1 MKNLLLTTIFTWVI
15 VVINLIGTKIQAKDN
30 SLPDSLITADYV
42 YEYTFSDFDKALQ
55 IMGKLRKRNSLP
67 GFKLDITE
75 SDLYFNTGKYYQ
87 ALKFYGR
94 ALQSDSIQADDQQ
107 NMEQIHRM
115 ISCYDCLHNE
125 TKKAQYVEMLLK
137 KSKQCGNEA
146 IQSVALF
153 NMGKMLY
160 YQGNKEKGYE
170 FMLQSVE
177 LMEKTDY
184 KYKYDNLRYD
194 YNTLLIFQERD
205 GRNNEALQTLE
216 ALQKVVVAETGEETP
231 MEELGEKEKK
241 AMYAHYAVVLSR
253 LGRLKEADGY
263 YKQFLSLSN
272 VFDRDNYLIM
282 PYLLDRKMYDDVIL
296 MNSAREKSLRAQ
308 GDTTTYHMTSIKSS
322 LGEAYKRKGDYLT
335 AAEYFQQLA
344 MLKDSIKNRE
354 QKSSALELATIYETH
369 EKDLF
374 IQQQTA
380 DIRMRNALLIFV
392 GCIVFLSAVF
402 LWSTIRYNR
411 AIRRKNEAMVGTI
424 EDLLA
429 YREELYRRKE
439 ENFILKAQLQAED
452 KPQTTPKENEDVS
465 TIETDITIENASANM
480 PSDKDE
486 DNKNMLYD
494 KSMFDRVEREI
505 INRQLFLQPDFSREE
520 LIKIIYIP
528 KNKFAQ
534 LFKLYAR
541 TSFSKYVNNLRL
553 EYAAGMLKE
562 HPYYTIDAIAKECGM
577 STVQTFYR
585 LFSEKF
591 GVTPT
596 EFRSGLKIPENE
608 CNND

>member
-1 MKNLLLTTIFTWVI
+1 MTT
-15 VVINLIGTKIQAKDN
+15 
-30 SLPDSLITADYV
+30 
-42 YEYTFSDFDKALQ
+42 
-55 IMGKLRKRNSLP
+55 
-67 GFKLDITE
+67 
-75 SDLYFNTGKYYQ
+75 
-87 ALKFYGR
+87 
-94 ALQSDSIQADDQQ
+94 
-107 NMEQIHRM
+107 
-115 ISCYDCLHNE
+115 
-125 TKKAQYVEMLLK
+125 
-137 KSKQCGNEA
+137 CG
-146 IQSVALF
+146 
-153 NMGKMLY
+153 
-160 YQGNKEKGYE
+160 
-170 FMLQSVE
+170 
-177 LMEKTDY
+177 
-184 KYKYDNLRYD
+184 YD

-308 GDTTTYHMTSIKSS
+308 GDTITYHMTSIKSS

-402 LWSTIRYNR
+402 LWRTIRYNR

-429 YREELYRRKE
+429 YREELYQRKE

-465 TIETDITIENASANM
+465 TTETDITIENASANM

-553 EYAAGMLKE
+553 EYAVGMLQE
-562 HPYYTIDAIAKECGM
+562 HLYYTIDAIAKECGM

-596 EFRSGLKIPENE
+596 EFRSGLKISENE

>member
-75 SDLYFNTGKYYQ
+75 GDLYFNTGKYYQ

-146 IQSVALF
+146 MQSVALF

-160 YQGNKEKGYE
+160 YQGNKGKGYE
-170 FMLQSVE
+170 FMLQAVE
-177 LMEKTDY
+177 LMGKTDY

-308 GDTTTYHMTSIKSS
+308 GDTITYHMTSIKSS

-402 LWSTIRYNR
+402 LWRTIRYNR

-465 TIETDITIENASANM
+465 TTETDITIENASANM

-494 KSMFDRVEREI
+494 KSTFDRVEREI

-541 TSFSKYVNNLRL
+541 TSFSKYVNNLRRHIL
-553 EYAAGMLKE
+553 TG
-562 HPYYTIDAIAKECGM
+562 DC
-577 STVQTFYR
+577 
-585 LFSEKF
+585 
-591 GVTPT
+591 
-596 EFRSGLKIPENE
+596 
-608 CNND
+608 

>member
-75 SDLYFNTGKYYQ
+75 GDLYFNTGKYYQ

-115 ISCYDCLHNE
+115 ISCYDCLHYE

-146 IQSVALF
+146 MQSVALF

-160 YQGNKEKGYE
+160 YQGNKGKGYE
-170 FMLQSVE
+170 FMLQAVE

-231 MEELGEKEKK
+231 MKELGEKEKK

-253 LGRLKEADGY
+253 LGRLKEAAGY

-308 GDTTTYHMTSIKSS
+308 GDTITYHMTSIKSS

-402 LWSTIRYNR
+402 LWRTIRYNR

-465 TIETDITIENASANM
+465 TTETDITIENASANM

-596 EFRSGLKIPENE
+596 EFRSGLKISENE

>member
-75 SDLYFNTGKYYQ
+75 GDLYFNTGKYYQ

-146 IQSVALF
+146 MQSVALF

-170 FMLQSVE
+170 FMLQAVE

-205 GRNNEALQTLE
+205 GRNNKALQTLE

-308 GDTTTYHMTSIKSS
+308 GDTITYHMTSIKSS

-402 LWSTIRYNR
+402 LWRTIRYNR

-596 EFRSGLKIPENE
+596 EFRSGLKISENE

>member
-1 MKNLLLTTIFTWVI
+1 MTT
-15 VVINLIGTKIQAKDN
+15 
-30 SLPDSLITADYV
+30 
-42 YEYTFSDFDKALQ
+42 
-55 IMGKLRKRNSLP
+55 
-67 GFKLDITE
+67 
-75 SDLYFNTGKYYQ
+75 
-87 ALKFYGR
+87 
-94 ALQSDSIQADDQQ
+94 
-107 NMEQIHRM
+107 
-115 ISCYDCLHNE
+115 
-125 TKKAQYVEMLLK
+125 
-137 KSKQCGNEA
+137 CG
-146 IQSVALF
+146 
-153 NMGKMLY
+153 
-160 YQGNKEKGYE
+160 
-170 FMLQSVE
+170 
-177 LMEKTDY
+177 
-184 KYKYDNLRYD
+184 YD

-308 GDTTTYHMTSIKSS
+308 GDTITYHMTSIKSS

-402 LWSTIRYNR
+402 LWRTIRYNR

-429 YREELYRRKE
+429 YREELYQRKE

-465 TIETDITIENASANM
+465 TTETDITIENASANM

-505 INRQLFLQPDFSREE
+505 I
-520 LIKIIYIP
+520 I
-528 KNKFAQ
+528 A
-534 LFKLYAR
+534 
-541 TSFSKYVNNLRL
+541 SFSYN
-553 EYAAGMLKE
+553 
-562 HPYYTIDAIAKECGM
+562 PIF
-577 STVQTFYR
+577 Q
-585 LFSEKF
+585 EK
-591 GVTPT
+591 
-596 EFRSGLKIPENE
+596 N
-608 CNND
+608 

>member
-146 IQSVALF
+146 MQSVALF

-170 FMLQSVE
+170 FMLQAVE

-308 GDTTTYHMTSIKSS
+308 GDTITYHMTSIKSS

-402 LWSTIRYNR
+402 LWSGVQY
-411 AIRRKNEAMVGTI
+411 A
-424 EDLLA
+424 
-429 YREELYRRKE
+429 
-439 ENFILKAQLQAED
+439 
-452 KPQTTPKENEDVS
+452 TTG
-465 TIETDITIENASANM
+465 
-480 PSDKDE
+480 
-486 DNKNMLYD
+486 
-494 KSMFDRVEREI
+494 
-505 INRQLFLQPDFSREE
+505 
-520 LIKIIYIP
+520 
-528 KNKFAQ
+528 
-534 LFKLYAR
+534 LYAVKMKQW
-541 TSFSKYVNNLRL
+541 SVPLRIYWHI
-553 EYAAGMLKE
+553 ERNFTEEKKK
-562 HPYYTIDAIAKECGM
+562 T
-577 STVQTFYR
+577 
-585 LFSEKF
+585 LF
-591 GVTPT
+591 
-596 EFRSGLKIPENE
+596 
-608 CNND
+608 

>member
-75 SDLYFNTGKYYQ
+75 GDLYFNTGKYYQ
-87 ALKFYGR
+87 VLKFYGR

-146 IQSVALF
+146 MQSVALF

-160 YQGNKEKGYE
+160 YQGNKGKGYE
-170 FMLQSVE
+170 FMLQAVE

-216 ALQKVVVAETGEETP
+216 AVQKVVVAETGEETP
-231 MEELGEKEKK
+231 MKELGEKEKK

-253 LGRLKEADGY
+253 LGRLKEAAGY

-308 GDTTTYHMTSIKSS
+308 GDTITYHMTSIKSS

-402 LWSTIRYNR
+402 LWRTIRYNR

-596 EFRSGLKIPENE
+596 EFRSGLKISENE

>member
-55 IMGKLRKRNSLP
+55 IMGELRKRNSLP
-67 GFKLDITE
+67 KFKLDITE
-75 SDLYFNTGKYYQ
+75 GDLYFNTGKYYQ

-146 IQSVALF
+146 MQSVALF

-170 FMLQSVE
+170 FMLQAVE

-184 KYKYDNLRYD
+184 KYKYDNLRYN

-272 VFDRDNYLIM
+272 VFDRDNYLVM

-308 GDTTTYHMTSIKSS
+308 GDTITYHMTSIKSS
-322 LGEAYKRKGDYLT
+322 LGEAYKRKGDYQT

-344 MLKDSIKNRE
+344 ILNDSIKNRE
-354 QKSSALELATIYETH
+354 QKSSALELAAIYETH

-392 GCIVFLSAVF
+392 GCIVFLSAVL
-402 LWSTIRYNR
+402 LWRTIRYNR

-424 EDLLA
+424 ENLLV
-429 YREELYRRKE
+429 YKEELYRRKE
-439 ENFILKAQLQAED
+439 ENFALKAQLQAEAESQAD
-452 KPQTTPKENEDVS
+452 SKENEDIS
-465 TIETDITIENASANM
+465 PAETDITIENVSVNM
-480 PSDKDE
+480 SSDKEE
-486 DNKNMLYD
+486 DDRNTPYD
-494 KSMFDRVEREI
+494 KNMFDRVEHEI
-505 INRQLFLQPDFSREE
+505 ISRQLFLQPDFSREE

-553 EYAAGMLKE
+553 EYAAKMLKE
-562 HPYYTIDAIAKECGM
+562 HPCYTIDAIAKECGM

-596 EFRSGLKIPENE
+596 EFRSGLKTSENE
-608 CNND
+608 GNND

>member
-1 MKNLLLTTIFTWVI
+1 MTT
-15 VVINLIGTKIQAKDN
+15 
-30 SLPDSLITADYV
+30 
-42 YEYTFSDFDKALQ
+42 
-55 IMGKLRKRNSLP
+55 
-67 GFKLDITE
+67 
-75 SDLYFNTGKYYQ
+75 
-87 ALKFYGR
+87 
-94 ALQSDSIQADDQQ
+94 
-107 NMEQIHRM
+107 
-115 ISCYDCLHNE
+115 
-125 TKKAQYVEMLLK
+125 
-137 KSKQCGNEA
+137 CG
-146 IQSVALF
+146 
-153 NMGKMLY
+153 
-160 YQGNKEKGYE
+160 
-170 FMLQSVE
+170 
-177 LMEKTDY
+177 
-184 KYKYDNLRYD
+184 YD

-308 GDTTTYHMTSIKSS
+308 GDTITYHMTSIKSS

-402 LWSTIRYNR
+402 LWRTIRYNR

-465 TIETDITIENASANM
+465 TTETDITIENASANM

-534 LFKLYAR
+534 DRK
-541 TSFSKYVNNLRL
+541 SV
-553 EYAAGMLKE
+553 
-562 HPYYTIDAIAKECGM
+562 
-577 STVQTFYR
+577 V
-585 LFSEKF
+585 
-591 GVTPT
+591 
-596 EFRSGLKIPENE
+596 
-608 CNND
+608 

>member
-55 IMGKLRKRNSLP
+55 IMGELRKRNSLP
-67 GFKLDITE
+67 KFKLDITE
-75 SDLYFNTGKYYQ
+75 GDLYFNTGKYYQ

-146 IQSVALF
+146 MQSVALF

-170 FMLQSVE
+170 FMLQAVE
-177 LMEKTDY
+177 LMERTDY
-184 KYKYDNLRYD
+184 KYKYDNLRYN

-231 MEELGEKEKK
+231 MEELDKKEKK

-253 LGRLKEADGY
+253 LGRLEEADSY

-272 VFDRDNYLIM
+272 VFDRDNYLVM

-308 GDTTTYHMTSIKSS
+308 GDTITYHMTSIKSS
-322 LGEAYKRKGDYLT
+322 LGEAYKRKGDYQT

-344 MLKDSIKNRE
+344 ILNDSIKNRE
-354 QKSSALELATIYETH
+354 QKSSALELAAIYETH

-392 GCIVFLSAVF
+392 GCIVFLSAVL
-402 LWSTIRYNR
+402 LWRTIRYNR

-424 EDLLA
+424 ENLLV
-429 YREELYRRKE
+429 YKEELYRRKE
-439 ENFILKAQLQAED
+439 ENFALKAQLQAEAESQAD
-452 KPQTTPKENEDVS
+452 SKENEDIS
-465 TIETDITIENASANM
+465 PAETDITIENVSVNM
-480 PSDKDE
+480 SSDKEE
-486 DNKNMLYD
+486 DDRNTPYD
-494 KSMFDRVEREI
+494 KNMFDRVEHEI
-505 INRQLFLQPDFSREE
+505 ISRQLFLQPDFSREE

-553 EYAAGMLKE
+553 EYAAKMLKE
-562 HPYYTIDAIAKECGM
+562 HPCYTIDAIAKECGM

-596 EFRSGLKIPENE
+596 EFRSGLKTSENE
-608 CNND
+608 GNND

>member
-1 MKNLLLTTIFTWVI
+1 MTT
-15 VVINLIGTKIQAKDN
+15 
-30 SLPDSLITADYV
+30 
-42 YEYTFSDFDKALQ
+42 
-55 IMGKLRKRNSLP
+55 
-67 GFKLDITE
+67 
-75 SDLYFNTGKYYQ
+75 
-87 ALKFYGR
+87 
-94 ALQSDSIQADDQQ
+94 
-107 NMEQIHRM
+107 
-115 ISCYDCLHNE
+115 
-125 TKKAQYVEMLLK
+125 
-137 KSKQCGNEA
+137 CG
-146 IQSVALF
+146 
-153 NMGKMLY
+153 
-160 YQGNKEKGYE
+160 
-170 FMLQSVE
+170 
-177 LMEKTDY
+177 
-184 KYKYDNLRYD
+184 YD

-231 MEELGEKEKK
+231 MEELGEK

-308 GDTTTYHMTSIKSS
+308 GDTITYHMTSIKSS

-392 GCIVFLSAVF
+392 GC
-402 LWSTIRYNR
+402 
-411 AIRRKNEAMVGTI
+411 
-424 EDLLA
+424 
-429 YREELYRRKE
+429 REELYQRKE

-465 TIETDITIENASANM
+465 TTETDITIENASANM

-553 EYAAGMLKE
+553 EYAVGMLKE

-596 EFRSGLKIPENE
+596 EFRSGLKISENE

>member
-15 VVINLIGTKIQAKDN
+15 VVINLIRTKIQAKDN

-75 SDLYFNTGKYYQ
+75 GDLYFNTGKYYQ

-115 ISCYDCLHNE
+115 ISCYDCLHYE

-146 IQSVALF
+146 MQSVALF

-160 YQGNKEKGYE
+160 YQGNKGKGYE
-170 FMLQSVE
+170 FMLQAVE
-177 LMEKTDY
+177 LMGKTDY

-308 GDTTTYHMTSIKSS
+308 GDTITYHMTSIKSS

-402 LWSTIRYNR
+402 LWRTIRYNR

-505 INRQLFLQPDFSREE
+505 INRQLFLQPDF
-520 LIKIIYIP
+520 
-528 KNKFAQ
+528 
-534 LFKLYAR
+534 
-541 TSFSKYVNNLRL
+541 
-553 EYAAGMLKE
+553 
-562 HPYYTIDAIAKECGM
+562 
-577 STVQTFYR
+577 
-585 LFSEKF
+585 
-591 GVTPT
+591 
-596 EFRSGLKIPENE
+596 
-608 CNND
+608 